1 MAEITAKMVMS
12 LRAKTDAPMMDC
24 KKALSEADGNASR
37 AEEILRVRFGNKAS
51 KASTRV
57 AAEGIVACFIKDDKK
72 TGVLVE
78 VNSETDFVARNDTFQ
93 AVANTISSLGLLSSN
108 IDDLKKQD
116 ISEKNINVENYITEM
131 ISSIGENIN
140 LRRMTRFESSNS
152 HVSTYIHGQ
161 VNEGLGKIGVMVN
174 FKSDAE
180 KGSLD
185 ELGKKIA
192 MHIAATNP
200 LSVSIDGIPSETLE
214 RERNILIEEARES
227 GKPEEIIEKMIDGRL
242 KKFYQES
249 VLLEQTYVIDGESK
263 VSTVLESLSSPVE
276 IIEFVR
282 YELGEGIEKA
292 SDEDF
297 ASEVDSMVSGN

>member
-1 MAEITAKMVMS
+1 
-12 LRAKTDAPMMDC
+12 
-24 KKALSEADGNASR
+24 
-37 AEEILRVRFGNKAS
+37 
-51 KASTRV
+51 
-57 AAEGIVACFIKDDKK
+57 
-72 TGVLVE
+72 
-78 VNSETDFVARNDTFQ
+78 
-93 AVANTISSLGLLSSN
+93 
-108 IDDLKKQD
+108 
-116 ISEKNINVENYITEM
+116 
-131 ISSIGENIN
+131 
-140 LRRMTRFESSNS
+140 
-152 HVSTYIHGQ
+152 
-161 VNEGLGKIGVMVN
+161 
-174 FKSDAE
+174 
-180 KGSLD
+180 
-185 ELGKKIA
+185 

-200 LSVSIDGIPSETLE
+200 LSISVENIPSDVLE

-263 VSTVLESLSSPVE
+263 ISSVLQSLGSPVE

>member
-1 MAEITAKMVMS
+1 MS
-12 LRAKTDAPMMDC
+12 
-24 KKALSEADGNASR
+24 
-37 AEEILRVRFGNKAS
+37 
-51 KASTRV
+51 
-57 AAEGIVACFIKDDKK
+57 
-72 TGVLVE
+72 
-78 VNSETDFVARNDTFQ
+78 
-93 AVANTISSLGLLSSN
+93 SS
-108 IDDLKKQD
+108 IDDLKEQNID
-116 ISEKNINVENYITEM
+116 EKDMNVESYITEM

-140 LRRMTRFESSNS
+140 LRRMTRFDSSNS
-152 HVSTYIHGQ
+152 NVSTYIHGQ

-174 FKSDAE
+174 LKSDAE
-180 KGSLD
+180 KEALS

-200 LSVSIDGIPSETLE
+200 LSVSIEDIPSDVLE

-227 GKPEEIIEKMIDGRL
+227 GKPEDIIEKMIDGRL

-263 VSTVLESLSSPVE
+263 VSSVLQSLGSPVE

-282 YELGEGIEKA
+282 YELGEGIEKT

-297 ASEVDSMVSGN
+297 ASEVDSMVTGN